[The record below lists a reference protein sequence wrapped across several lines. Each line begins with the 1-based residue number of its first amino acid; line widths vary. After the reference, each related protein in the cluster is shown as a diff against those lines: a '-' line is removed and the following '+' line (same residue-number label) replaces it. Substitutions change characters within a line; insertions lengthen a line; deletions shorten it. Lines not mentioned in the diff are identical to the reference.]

1 MNVLNSDF
9 SDRPIKKFDYKG
21 HHICIMHRVGC
32 IKQAF
37 YFQIER
43 EKPPLFY
50 TGRGHVLF
58 DTAEDAEKWAHGYV
72 DSMDDRLRGKP
83 SRIKKF

>member
-1 MNVLNSDF
+1 MSVLESNFAD
-9 SDRPIKKFDYKG
+9 KAVNKFEYKD
-21 HHICIMHRVGC
+21 HHISIMHRVGC

-50 TGRGHVLF
+50 TGRGHLLF
-58 DTAEDAEKWAHGYV
+58 DTLEDAEKWACGYV
-72 DSMDDRLRGKP
+72 DSIKARLEGDKNN
-83 SRIKKF
+83 IKR